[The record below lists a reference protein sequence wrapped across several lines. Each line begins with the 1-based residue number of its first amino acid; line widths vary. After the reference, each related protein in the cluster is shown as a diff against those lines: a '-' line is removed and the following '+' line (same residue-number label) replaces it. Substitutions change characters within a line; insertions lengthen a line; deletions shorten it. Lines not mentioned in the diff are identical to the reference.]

1 MVEPFFGHGETDQSA
16 TELGHEVDG
25 FGGDFFRRD
34 GEIAFVFAVFV
45 DDHHDHA
52 TGADLLNRGRDVGE
66 WRLGTHIEAL
76 LAEAVGSERVS
87 SATKLTTTAP
97 NSTRGTTAKTIQDTP

>member
-45 DDHHDHA
+45 VDHHDHA
-52 TGADLLNRGRDVGE
+52 TGADLLNRGRALGE
-66 WRLGTHIEAL
+66 WRPGNYNDATIAC
-76 LAEAVGSERVS
+76 AVGLRAVFW
-87 SATKLTTTAP
+87 SAPWNPVDRT
-97 NSTRGTTAKTIQDTP
+97 